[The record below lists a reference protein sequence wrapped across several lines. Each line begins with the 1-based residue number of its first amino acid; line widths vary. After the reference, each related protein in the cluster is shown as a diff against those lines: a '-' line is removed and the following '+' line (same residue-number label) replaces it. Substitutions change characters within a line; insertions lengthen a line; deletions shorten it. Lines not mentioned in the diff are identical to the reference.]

1 MTDPQESQE
10 SHESHQEFSRRIGAK
25 ESRKLKARQGKDK
38 GMWFGLGA
46 MGTVGWSIVIPT
58 LVGALLGRWLDG
70 RLQGTVSWTLMLLL
84 VGLAIGCLNAYHW
97 VHKQG
102 GTIGRSQDDDKH

>member
-1 MTDPQESQE
+1 MTDPHE
-10 SHESHQEFSRRIGAK
+10 SHEEFSRRIGAK
-25 ESRKLKARQGKDK
+25 ESRKLKARQRKDK

-58 LVGALLGRWLDG
+58 LVGALLGRWMDA

-84 VGLAIGCLNAYHW
+84 IGLAIGCLNAYHW
-97 VHKQG
+97 VRKESK
-102 GTIGRSQDDDKH
+102 TIRRTRDDDQH